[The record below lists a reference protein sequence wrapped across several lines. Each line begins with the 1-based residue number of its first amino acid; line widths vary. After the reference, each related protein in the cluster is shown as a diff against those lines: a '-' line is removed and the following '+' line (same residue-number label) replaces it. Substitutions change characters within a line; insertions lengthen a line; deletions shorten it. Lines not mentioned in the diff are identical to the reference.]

1 MHTIIETKIRGE
13 VKFSE
18 IQDQGMEE
26 IRRVTGHD
34 RDRHLKR
41 PLNASLR
48 GSLCPG
54 SGFAVVSREAG
65 SDAATTESSV

>member
-1 MHTIIETKIRGE
+1 MHTIIETKIWGE
-13 VKFSE
+13 GKFSE
-18 IQDQGMEE
+18 IQVQEMEE

-34 RDRHLKR
+34 RDRHLVR

-48 GSLCPG
+48 GSLCLG
-54 SGFAVVSREAG
+54 SGFAVVCREAV